1 MKYCRFNNMIDCN
14 IPVCEKCG
22 WNPDVH
28 RIRMAAIRK
37 VLALDRNTQ
46 QYQNTKNGEDQDDI
60 CDFGH

>member
-28 RIRMAAIRK
+28 RNRMTTIRK

-46 QYQNTKNGEDQDDI
+46 QPQNTKNGAE
-60 CDFGH
+60 